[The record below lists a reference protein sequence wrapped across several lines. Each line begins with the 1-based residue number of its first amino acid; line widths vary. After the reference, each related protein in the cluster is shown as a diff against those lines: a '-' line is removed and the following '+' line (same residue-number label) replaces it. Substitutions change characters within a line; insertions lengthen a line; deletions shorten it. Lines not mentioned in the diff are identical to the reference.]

1 MAMLRINSK
10 SLFEAMTIQNSI
22 LFFHAKELFF
32 LKPLGTYC
40 LSNIDT
46 KDEIKQF
53 HSAMAKAL
61 SLYSPP
67 Q

>member
-10 SLFEAMTIQNSI
+10 ALFEAMTIQNSI
-22 LFFHAKELFF
+22 LFHAKELFF

-53 HSAMAKAL
+53 HSAMSKAL